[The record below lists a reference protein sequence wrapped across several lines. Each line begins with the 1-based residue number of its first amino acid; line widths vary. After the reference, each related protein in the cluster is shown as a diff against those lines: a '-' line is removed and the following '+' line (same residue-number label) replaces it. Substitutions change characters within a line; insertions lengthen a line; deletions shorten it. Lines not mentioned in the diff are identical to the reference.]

1 MDFVSGNRSIPGVF
15 SQTVWEYLATEELPK
30 SDTKYENPYKFAS
43 VCSDSVATVKLVKC
57 WWKRGRAVRN
67 KCEINLEMSLY
78 RLIGKSP
85 SSGKLQKSDAKY
97 ENPYNLASVCSDS
110 VEECHQPVVKCW
122 WKSGRAVRNKSVPLL
137 TQWQLGSVTN
147 QW

>member
-1 MDFVSGNRSIPGVF
+1 M
-15 SQTVWEYLATEELPK
+15 
-30 SDTKYENPYKFAS
+30 
-43 VCSDSVATVKLVKC
+43 
-57 WWKRGRAVRN
+57 RN

-110 VEECHQPVVKCW
+110 VGECHQPVVKC
-122 WKSGRAVRNKSVPLL
+122 
-137 TQWQLGSVTN
+137 
-147 QW
+147 